1 MNNVRT
7 LAAVALAIAAV
18 APLASTRA
26 ADLSPLD
33 WPTAGNGPDDDHLA
47 PFEFLLQPRTVPF
60 LKLRGTLT
68 ADGDVE
74 GTPTVQGRTLYFTDN
89 AGSVWHV
96 DAVTGRVLWK
106 ASMPAITGIQG
117 SYSRN
122 SPAIGDGVVI
132 VSDDTS
138 GVVAALSQ
146 ATGAVVWK
154 TTLAANIGVQ
164 ITGSALVVHGR
175 VLIGV
180 SSNQATLAAFTPGFV
195 VDFRGSVASLDE
207 ATGRIVWQ
215 TYTVPEGF
223 TGGSVWSASTL
234 SYDPVR
240 NAVFVNTGNNYSV
253 PSAVAACQIAA
264 GSDDKALEACLPAD
278 DHIDSILSLNATTGA
293 VNWASRFTYSDTF
306 TTSCIEPNPATPCPT
321 PHGLDTDL
329 GAGTNLF
336 TVTAHGRRTDVVGG
350 GQKSGAYYALDR
362 DTGATVWG
370 VQGGPGGQFG
380 GIIWG
385 TATDGQRVYI
395 SEGNSSHVETT
406 LVTSGVTT
414 NGGYWSALDANTGRI
429 LWQTPTTALAPV
441 PALAVAPQPPA
452 GALASTDGSVTIANG
467 VMYGEDAAG
476 NLVALNAA
484 TGAILF
490 DYPSGG
496 SGIVGPAISNG
507 TLYWP
512 SGYYLTG
519 ATSNKLYEF
528 SLFP

>member
-1 MNNVRT
+1 MSNLQM
-7 LAAVALAIAAV
+7 LAAVALTIAAV
-18 APLASTRA
+18 TPPASTRA
-26 ADLSPLD
+26 ADISPID
-33 WPTAGNGPDDDHLA
+33 WPTAGNGTNDDHLA
-47 PFEFLLQPRTVPF
+47 PFEFALQPSTVPF
-60 LKLRGTLT
+60 LKLHETLI

-74 GTPTVQGRTLYFTDN
+74 GTPTVQGKTLYFTDN

-96 DAVTGRVLWK
+96 DAITGGVLWK
-106 ASMPAITGIQG
+106 ASLPAITGVQG

-154 TTLAANIGVQ
+154 TTVATNNGVQ
-164 ITGSALVVHGR
+164 ITGSAIVVHGR
-175 VLIGV
+175 VFVGV

-195 VDFRGSVASLDE
+195 VDFRGSVVSLDE

-240 NAVFVNTGNNYSV
+240 NALFVNTGNNYSV
-253 PSAVAACQIAA
+253 PSAVAACQLAA
-264 GSDDKALEACLPAD
+264 GSDDKALDACLPAD
-278 DHIDSILSLNATTGA
+278 DHIDSIMSLDAITGA
-293 VNWASRFTYSDTF
+293 VNWASRFTYADTF

-321 PHGLDTDL
+321 PHGLDTDF

-336 TVTAHGRRTDVVGG
+336 TITSNGRRTDVVGG
-350 GQKSGAYYALDR
+350 GQKSGAYYTLDR
-362 DTGATVWG
+362 DTGKTVWG
-370 VQGGPGGQFG
+370 VQAGPRGQFG

-385 TATDGQRVYI
+385 TATDGKRVYI

-406 LVTSGVTT
+406 LVTSGVKT
-414 NGGYWSALDANTGRI
+414 NGGYWSALDANTGQI
-429 LWQTPTTALAPV
+429 LWQTPTTALAPA
-441 PALAVAPQPPA
+441 PALAVAPQPPV
-452 GALASTDGSVTIANG
+452 GALASTDGSVAVASG

-476 NLVALNAA
+476 NLVALNAM
-484 TGAILF
+484 TGALLF

-496 SGIVGPAISNG
+496 SGVVGPAISNG

-519 ATSNKLYEF
+519 AINNKVYEF
-528 SLFP
+528 SLTP

>member
-1 MNNVRT
+1 MSTMRT
-7 LAAVALAIAAV
+7 MAAVALAIAA
-18 APLASTRA
+18 ATPPAATRA
-26 ADLSPLD
+26 AGLSPLD
-33 WPTAGNGPDDDHLA
+33 WLTAGNGIGDDHLA
-47 PFEFLLQPRTVPF
+47 PLEFLLGPRTVPF
-60 LKLRGTLT
+60 LKLRGTLF

-96 DAVTGRVLWK
+96 DSVTGRVLWK
-106 ASMPAITGIQG
+106 ASLPAITGVAG

-146 ATGAVVWK
+146 ATGALVWK
-154 TTLAANIGVQ
+154 TTVATNNGVQ
-164 ITGSALVVHGR
+164 VTGSALVVNHR
-175 VLIGV
+175 VFVGV

-195 VDFRGSVASLDE
+195 VDFRGSVAALDE

-215 TYTVPEGF
+215 TFTVPPGF

-234 SYDPVR
+234 SYDPAR
-240 NAVFVNTGNNYSV
+240 NALFVNTGNNYSV
-253 PSAVAACQIAA
+253 PGAVAACQTAA
-264 GSDDKALEACLPAD
+264 GSDKALEACLPAD
-278 DHIDSILSLNATTGA
+278 DHIDSILSLDATTGA
-293 VNWASRFTYSDTF
+293 VNWASRFTYADTF
-306 TTSCIEPNPATPCPT
+306 TTSCIEPDPATPCPT
-321 PHGLDTDL
+321 PHGLDTDF

-336 TVTAHGRRTDVVGG
+336 TITSHGRRLDVVGG
-350 GQKSGAYYALDR
+350 GQKSGAYYTVNR
-362 DTGATVWG
+362 DTGQTVWG
-370 VQGGPGGQFG
+370 VQGGPRGQFG

-385 TATDGQRVYI
+385 TATDGRRVYI
-395 SEGNSSHVETT
+395 SEGNSNHVETT
-406 LVTSGVTT
+406 LVTTGAKTT
-414 NGGYWSALDANTGRI
+414 GGYWSALDANTGRI
-429 LWQTPTTALAPV
+429 LWQTPTTALAPP
-441 PALAVAPQPPA
+441 PALAVAPQPPP
-452 GALASTDGSVTIANG
+452 GSLASTDGSVTVANG

-476 NLVALNAA
+476 NLVALDAA
-484 TGAILF
+484 TGAVLF

-496 SGIVGPAISNG
+496 SGVVGPAISNG

-528 SLFP
+528 SLAP